1 MALLVAALVWVC
13 WPGLSAMVQKW
24 SEDPRYSHGFLVP
37 AFAAFLLWYR
47 RDRLAGVRWEPS
59 GWGLAMLAAGGAVLL
74 AGTVYYIDWVRD
86 VALLPLVAGI
96 VLLAGGLPALR
107 WAWPSVVFL
116 FFMIPLPYGLERG
129 LGYPLQ
135 RIATKASTY
144 TLELL
149 GEAPVAEGNVIHLPG
164 DVPPVGVAEA
174 CNGLGMLMMFFAY
187 ATAAALV
194 VRRPLLDRLAIM
206 LGAVPIAIGANV
218 LRIVVTAYLYAHA
231 SDELAHAVYHDL
243 AGWIM
248 MPLALAA
255 LWVEFW
261 LLDRLFLEPRS
272 DAPLKPVL
280 R

>member
-1 MALLVAALVWVC
+1 M
-13 WPGLSAMVQKW
+13 
-24 SEDPRYSHGFLVP
+24 
-37 AFAAFLLWYR
+37 
-47 RDRLAGVRWEPS
+47 
-59 GWGLAMLAAGGAVLL
+59 L
-74 AGTVYYIDWVRD
+74 AGTFYYIDWVRD
-86 VALLPLVAGI
+86 VALLPMLAGV
-96 VLLAGGLPALR
+96 VLLAGGRPALR
-107 WAWPSVVFL
+107 WAWPAVAFL
-116 FFMIPLPYGLERG
+116 FFMIPLPYGVERG

-144 TLELL
+144 ALQLL
-149 GEAPVAEGNVIHLPG
+149 GEAPVAQGNVIHLPG

-194 VRRPLLDRLAIM
+194 VRRPLMDRALIM

-231 SDELAHAVYHDL
+231 SDKLAHAVYHDL

-255 LWVEFW
+255 LWLELW
-261 LLDRLFLEPRS
+261 LLDWLFIENEA
-272 DAPLKPVL
+272 DAPLKPVQREHL
-280 R
+280 VTATGTRTAGPNSGLASRDRS